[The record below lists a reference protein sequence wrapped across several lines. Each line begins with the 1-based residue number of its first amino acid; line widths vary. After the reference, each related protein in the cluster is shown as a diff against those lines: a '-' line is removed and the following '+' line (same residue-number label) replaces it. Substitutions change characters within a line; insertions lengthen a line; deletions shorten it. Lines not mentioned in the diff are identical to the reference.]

1 MDNAVKTRGI
11 SGAGLKWIAIITML
25 IDHSAAVFGS
35 EIITCFH
42 SMIPYW
48 VLRGI
53 GRLAFPIFCFLL
65 VEGYVHTSNRMKY
78 GVRLFIFAII
88 SEIPFDIA
96 LRHSWMDWTGQN
108 VFFSLTLGVFA
119 IAVMEHFK
127 ESIWTGRV
135 LACGILLLA
144 EFLHTD
150 YGGAGVLL
158 IAGLYIFRGNE
169 LGCILSA
176 ILMLLLAGSV
186 LEIVALL
193 AFIPIHFYNGERG
206 RQIKYFFYIFYPT
219 HLILLWWLYSYYNFW
234 G

>member
-1 MDNAVKTRGI
+1 MDNAVKTKGI

-42 SMIPYW
+42 SKASYW
-48 VLRGI
+48 GLRGI

-78 GVRLFIFAII
+78 GVRLFLFAII

-96 LRHSWMDWTGQN
+96 FRHNWVDWTGQN
-108 VFFSLTLGVFA
+108 VFFTLTLGLLA
-119 IAVMEHFK
+119 ISVMEHFK
-127 ESIWTGRV
+127 ESVWMGRI

-144 EFLHTD
+144 ELLRTD

-158 IAGLYIFRGNE
+158 IVGFYIFQDKE
-169 LGCILSA
+169 LGRILSA
-176 ILMLLLAGSV
+176 LLMLVLLGSV

-193 AFIPIHFYNGERG
+193 AFIPMHFYNGQRG
-206 RQIKYFFYIFYPT
+206 RQLKYFFYIFYPT
-219 HLILLWWLYSYYNFW
+219 HLIFLWWLHNVL
-234 G
+234 